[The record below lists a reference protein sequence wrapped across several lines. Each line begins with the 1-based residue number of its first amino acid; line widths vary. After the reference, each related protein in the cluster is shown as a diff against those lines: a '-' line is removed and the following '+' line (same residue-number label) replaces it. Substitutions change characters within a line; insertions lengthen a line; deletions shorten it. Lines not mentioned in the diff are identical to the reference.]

1 MTQIKVYIVMKSESV
16 DYHGTYNEIIQVYSN
31 KEDAD
36 KKVKELSEDNY
47 NVNIEY
53 FIDIWNVC

>member
-16 DYHGTYNEIIQVYSN
+16 DYHGTYHEIIQVYSN